1 MGYTVFRYLTASGT
15 DVVAD
20 YLRRLRDRV
29 ALRAITRR
37 LAQLE
42 LGHFGDCSPC
52 CKHVWE
58 LRIHTGA
65 GYRIYYTI
73 VAHQVVVLLA
83 AGSKRTQVGD
93 IRRAIRN
100 LADYEARR

>member
-1 MGYTVFRYLTASGT
+1 MGYTVLRYVTASGA

-29 ALRAITRR
+29 GLRAITRR

-42 LGHFGDCSPC
+42 LGHFGDCSSC
-52 CKHVWE
+52 RDDVWE
-58 LRIHTGA
+58 LRVHTGA
-65 GYRIYYTI
+65 GYRIYYAI
-73 VAHQVVVLLA
+73 VANQVVLLLA
-83 AGSKRTQVGD
+83 AGSKRTQEGD

-100 LADYEARR
+100 LADYEARK

>member
-1 MGYTVFRYLTASGT
+1 MGYTVVRYVTASGA

-29 ALRAITRR
+29 GLRAITRR

-52 CKHVWE
+52 RDDVWE

-83 AGSKRTQVGD
+83 AGSKRTQAGD

-100 LADYEARR
+100 LADYEARK

>member
-1 MGYTVFRYLTASGT
+1 MSYTVIRYVTVSGA

-29 ALRAITRR
+29 GLRAITRR

-42 LGHFGDCSPC
+42 LGQFGDCRPC
-52 CKHVWE
+52 RDEIWE

-65 GYRIYYTI
+65 GYRIYYSI
-73 VAHQVVVLLA
+73 VANQVVLLLA
-83 AGSKRTQVGD
+83 AGSTRTQAGD

-100 LADYEARR
+100 LADYEAHQ

>member
-1 MGYTVFRYLTASGT
+1 MGYTVMRYVTESGA
-15 DVVAD
+15 DLVAH

-29 ALRAITRR
+29 GLRAITRR

-42 LGHFGDCSPC
+42 LGQFGDCSPC
-52 CKHVWE
+52 RDEVWE

-65 GYRIYYTI
+65 GYRIYYAI
-73 VAHQVVVLLA
+73 VANQVVLLLA
-83 AGSKRTQVGD
+83 AGSKRTQEGD

-100 LADYEARR
+100 LADYEARK

>member
-1 MGYTVFRYLTASGT
+1 MSYTITRYVTASGS

-20 YLRRLRDRV
+20 YMRTLRDRIG
-29 ALRAITRR
+29 LRAITRR

-42 LGHFGDCSPC
+42 LGQFGDCSPC
-52 CKHVWE
+52 RGDVWE

-73 VAHQVVVLLA
+73 VARHVVLLLA
-83 AGSKRTQVGD
+83 AGSKRTQAGD
-93 IRRAIRN
+93 IQRAIRN
-100 LADYEARR
+100 LADYEERR